1 MRPAAKNCIS
11 FLLSM
16 IPKTI
21 WVNLVRCIKVEWY
34 ILMCGIHLLPHVTL
48 MHVWVRIQVCV
59 SLHTCVSLP
68 ISWFSVERLNDFV
81 DVLWL
86 MVMFVCN
93 VHTAQNTLS
102 KNDSTH
108 SELIMGTML
117 HIPTIWRTHEFYH
130 TRIFLRRYMSSKCAR
145 ITSNT
150 SAYYIS
156 FHQDHQY
163 LHKKKCVFIESF
175 KQFFKN
181 QYNQRS
187 S

>member
-1 MRPAAKNCIS
+1 MCEYVFKFVSQCIHV
-11 FLLSM
+11 FLYLF
-16 IPKTI
+16 
-21 WVNLVRCIKVEWY
+21 RDFQ
-34 ILMCGIHLLPHVTL
+34 
-48 MHVWVRIQVCV
+48 R
-59 SLHTCVSLP
+59 
-68 ISWFSVERLNDFV
+68 ERLNDFV

-163 LHKKKCVFIESF
+163 LHKKKCVLLIAHLLIYRWQTDSVVSLDDCLAVGKLVVSRDGRKVSHHLVEAIVE
-175 KQFFKN
+175 
-181 QYNQRS
+181 RV
-187 S
+187 

>member
-1 MRPAAKNCIS
+1 MNSIYSCAGYIYYLTSLLGMWEYVFKFVFQCVHV
-11 FLLSM
+11 FLYLF
-16 IPKTI
+16 
-21 WVNLVRCIKVEWY
+21 RDFQ
-34 ILMCGIHLLPHVTL
+34 
-48 MHVWVRIQVCV
+48 R
-59 SLHTCVSLP
+59 
-68 ISWFSVERLNDFV
+68 ERLNDFV

-163 LHKKKCVFIESF
+163 LHKKKCVLLKLS
-175 KQFFKN
+175 KQFFEIN
-181 QYNQRS
+181 IINALVRLLFYLNGNN
-187 S
+187 

>member
-1 MRPAAKNCIS
+1 MNSIYSCAGYIYYLTSLSCMCEYVFKFVFQCIHV
-11 FLLSM
+11 FLYLF
-16 IPKTI
+16 
-21 WVNLVRCIKVEWY
+21 RDFQ
-34 ILMCGIHLLPHVTL
+34 
-48 MHVWVRIQVCV
+48 R
-59 SLHTCVSLP
+59 
-68 ISWFSVERLNDFV
+68 ERLNDFV

-163 LHKKKCVFIESF
+163 LHKKKCVLLKLS
-175 KQFFKN
+175 KQFLEIN
-181 QYNQRS
+181 IINAQWLS
-187 S
+187 